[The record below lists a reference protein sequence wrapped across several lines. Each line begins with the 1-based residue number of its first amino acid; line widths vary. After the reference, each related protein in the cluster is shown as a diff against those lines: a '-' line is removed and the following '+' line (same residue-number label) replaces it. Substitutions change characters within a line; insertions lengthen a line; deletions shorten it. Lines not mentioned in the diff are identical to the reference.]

1 MPNKETDIDDGLKA
15 IIDGTY
21 SDDEWQDLDADAQD
35 DLLLLADVAEAV
47 CRSTPPA
54 DTEAGDTDEAWGRM
68 SARIHGGK
76 RRRPRLRIAFM
87 AVAAAAAAV
96 VFALLLVSP
105 SATSTDGGK
114 TAEVRPQAAHKPKNA
129 TTGGTAQVEKQP
141 ETASKPAAAYT
152 VTASTRGSM
161 GSARQLI
168 IDLQN
173 QGYAVDKHVQRTSQP
188 VLPGKLGKVTLPDG
202 TEAYLYAS
210 SKITYPSAFVGDARE
225 VALEGEAY
233 FKVRHDASHPFII
246 HASGAETRVLGTE
259 LDVRA
264 YHGEPLHVALITG
277 VAEVADG
284 SGVCRLKPGEGVT
297 LQNGG
302 MTKRQEDMDVYAYAL
317 RGLLYADDEPLGE
330 VLHILAHWYGM
341 TVSGS
346 DCEGMERRIHFFMR
360 GSDSPQHAASLL
372 TGMGICTVTV
382 DGDRFVVEPQEAA
395 R

>member
-1 MPNKETDIDDGLKA
+1 MPNKETDIDDRLEA

-21 SDDEWQDLDADAQD
+21 GDDEWQDLDADAQD

-47 CRSTPPA
+47 CRTAPPA
-54 DTEAGDTDEAWGRM
+54 DTEAGDTDEAWARM

-76 RRRPRLRIAFM
+76 RHRLRIAFM

-96 VFALLLVSP
+96 VLALLLVSP
-105 SATSTDGGK
+105 AATSTDEGR
-114 TAEVRPQAAHKPKNA
+114 TAEVRPQVTHKPRKA
-129 TTGGTAQVEKQP
+129 TTNGTARVEKQP
-141 ETASKPAAAYT
+141 EKAAKPAAAYT
-152 VTASTRGSM
+152 VTASTRGSL

-188 VLPGKLGKVTLPDG
+188 VQPGKLGKVTLPDG

-210 SKITYPSAFVGDARE
+210 SKITYPSVFVGDARE

-264 YHGEPLHVALITG
+264 YQGEPLHVALITG
-277 VAEVADG
+277 VAEVAG
-284 SGVCRLKPGEGVT
+284 GGGVCRLKPGEGVT
-297 LQNGG
+297 LLKDG
-302 MTKRQEDMDVYAYAL
+302 MTKGQEDMDVYTYAL
-317 RGLLYADDEPLGE
+317 RGMLYADNAPMAE
-330 VLHILAHWYGM
+330 VLQMLARWYGM
-341 TVSGS
+341 TVSASGH
-346 DCEGMERRIHFFMR
+346 EGMESRIHFFMR

-372 TGMGICTVTV
+372 TGMGVCTVTV
-382 DGDRFVVEPQEAA
+382 DGDRFVVGQRETA